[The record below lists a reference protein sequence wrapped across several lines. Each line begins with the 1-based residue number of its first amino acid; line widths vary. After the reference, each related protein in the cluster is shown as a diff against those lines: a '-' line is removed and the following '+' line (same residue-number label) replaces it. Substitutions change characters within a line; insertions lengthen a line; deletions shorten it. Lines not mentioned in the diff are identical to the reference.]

1 METQALKSPLNNAQ
15 LEILKLFSR
24 DLSEQDL
31 LAIKRLLVRYLAEKA
46 TSLADKVWEEKGWTN
61 EDMKRFA
68 HTHMRTPYNPK

>member
-1 METQALKSPLNNAQ
+1 MEAQVLKSPLNNIQ
-15 LEILKLFSR
+15 IKLLKLFSR
-24 DLSEQDL
+24 ELSEQDL

-46 TSLADKVWEEKGWTN
+46 TRLADKVWEEKGWTN